1 MLILVFIPF
10 LLFANDVEQKIKDAN
25 EMYKEKNYESAIT
38 IYEGIIN
45 SGIISSSLYYNLGN
59 SYFRTGKLG
68 LSILNYERAL
78 KLNSHDEDIIHN
90 LEFVNSRITD
100 KVESIPQFF
109 LFGWWESLISILS
122 IDVLTFVGYSLYLI
136 AIVLLLLFTFN
147 KSARVK
153 RKIFFTLAPIV
164 VIIVF
169 IIITIVGKLSYEAV
183 NQFGVIIDS
192 RISVKNS
199 PDEKGSDLFILNE
212 GLKIKIE
219 DNVDN
224 WTKIRLADGKV
235 GWVQKSNI
243 IKI

>member
-1 MLILVFIPF
+1 
-10 LLFANDVEQKIKDAN
+10 VEQKIKDAN
-25 EMYKEKNYESAIT
+25 EMYKEKKYESAIT
-38 IYEGIIN
+38 IYEKLID
-45 SGIISSSLYYNLGN
+45 SGIISSSVYYNLGN
-59 SYFRTGKLG
+59 SYFRIGKLG
-68 LSILNYERAL
+68 LSVLNYERAL
-78 KLNSHDEDIIHN
+78 KLNPHDEDIIHN

-122 IDVLTFVGYSLYLI
+122 IDVLTFVGYGLYLI
-136 AIVLLLLFTFN
+136 AIVFLLLFTFN

-153 RKIFFTLAPIV
+153 RKIFFTLAPII
-164 VIIVF
+164 VIMVF
-169 IIITIVGKLSYEAV
+169 IIITIIGKMGYEAV